1 MPACPAT
8 GKTDMSDRMF
18 LTLGEIIRVP
28 HRLPASKATDKAVH
42 YGDGRGNECCP
53 NRSRRDRVHLD
64 SVGREHLGQPAGPTS
79 VSGGMSATP
88 SIRTSFSRPLL
99 AFEKFRCRL
108 KLDPSLD
115 ELQCGSVATET
126 QLVAHYGS
134 PRGYTQGYTG
144 NSDRAERP
152 YFTGLSRNCF
162 KVAEREGFAPP
173 FQPNAQHLVALI
185 VC

>member
-79 VSGGMSATP
+79 VSGGK
-88 SIRTSFSRPLL
+88 SRLRKSEQVDKWSYCL
-99 AFEKFRCRL
+99 TA
-108 KLDPSLD
+108 
-115 ELQCGSVATET
+115 GT
-126 QLVAHYGS
+126 LVPAN
-134 PRGYTQGYTG
+134 Q
-144 NSDRAERP
+144 ER
-152 YFTGLSRNCF
+152 R
-162 KVAEREGFAPP
+162 
-173 FQPNAQHLVALI
+173 
-185 VC
+185 

>member
-53 NRSRRDRVHLD
+53 NRARRDRVHLD

-126 QLVAHYGS
+126 HLVAHYGS
-134 PRGYTQGYTG
+134 PRGYTQGLHRQLR
-144 NSDRAERP
+144 SCR
-152 YFTGLSRNCF
+152 
-162 KVAEREGFAPP
+162 K
-173 FQPNAQHLVALI
+173 ALFYGAFSKLL
-185 VC
+185 